1 MMRSLTSISANSP
14 AATARIVFVVTIYE
28 ADARKQTFG
37 QVNHAYIRVLDAEG
51 GDREIARHDL
61 SEDASTET
69 AMLLA
74 NSIVATKSGHS
85 RPSARVMPV
94 V

>member
-1 MMRSLTSISANSP
+1 M
-14 AATARIVFVVTIYE
+14 VTIYE

-37 QVNHAYIRVLDAEG
+37 QVNNTYIRVLDAEG

-69 AMLLA
+69 AMLFGKLHRRNEEWKFKAIGQGYAGGLA
-74 NSIVATKSGHS
+74 MVARDFGVHLG
-85 RPSARVMPV
+85 
-94 V
+94 